1 METRKIGSLTV
12 SLVGLGCNNFGT
24 RNDEDESK
32 AVVHA
37 ALDAGVTLFDT
48 ADMYGNTRSEQF
60 LGKALGS
67 RRDEVVIA
75 TKFGGQLKA
84 EGSGGASAAWTRTA
98 AEDTLRRLG
107 TDVIDLYQLHFPD
120 ANVPIEETLGVLNE
134 LVTEGKVREIGCSNF
149 TGKMMDEAA
158 DVSSSRGYASFVS
171 VQNHVSLLHQDDL
184 RDDLLPAADRH
195 GLAVLPYFPLANGL
209 LTGKYH
215 RDEALPEGTRLANM
229 PEAWRSKVVT
239 DDAFVAVERLDTWAR
254 DHGHT
259 LLELAF
265 AWLAAFPQ
273 VPSVIAGATRPEQ
286 VKANVEAM
294 SWELTA
300 AERDEA
306 GALALGAG

>member
-1 METRKIGSLTV
+1 METRTIGSLKV
-12 SLVGLGCNNFGT
+12 SLVGLGCNNFGS
-24 RNDEDESK
+24 RNSEDESK
-32 AVVHA
+32 DVVHA
-37 ALDAGVTLFDT
+37 ALDAGITLFDT

-60 LGKALGS
+60 LGTALGS

-84 EGSGGASAAWTRTA
+84 EGSGGGSAAWVRTA
-98 AEDTLRRLG
+98 AEDSLRRLG

-120 ANVPIEETLGVLNE
+120 PNVPIEETLGAMNE
-134 LVTEGKVREIGCSNF
+134 LVQAGKVREIGCSNF
-149 TGKMMDEAA
+149 IGQMMDEAA
-158 DVSSSRGYASFVS
+158 EVSKSRGFASFVS

-184 RDDLLPAADRH
+184 ADDLLPGADRH
-195 GLAVLPYFPLANGL
+195 GLAILPYFPLANGL

-215 RDEALPEGTRLANM
+215 RNEEFPEGTRIANM

-239 DDAFVAVERLDTWAR
+239 DDAFAAVARLDTWAR

-294 SWELTA
+294 TWKLTP

-306 GALALGAG
+306 GALALSAG